1 MADKLFFSRDVKV
14 FIDDG
19 TNSWTLPVL
28 DGFSFSQATNTSEIT
43 LNEMASS
50 TGVSRRGRQMFTDS
64 YAPAEWSFSTYV
76 RPFVSTTSTAAGT
89 ADSAAKT
96 HAVEEV
102 LWANMTG
109 TGLYGSYAFNQAASG
124 GQTGTANWNNGDAA
138 TGLTINWTKSNVT
151 TLGTFDIYF
160 LLSKDNSTSAAQLYK
175 LSSCC
180 VNEASIDFDI
190 DGIATIN
197 WSGMGQLITE
207 VEGGVI
213 PRLAASITEGGTSAN
228 TSNFIRN
235 RLTSLSMTAA
245 NSSLYPGVNSNGVYN
260 AVLTGGN
267 LTFSNNMT
275 YLTPETLGIVNQPI
289 GHVTGTRTIGGN
301 FTCYLN
307 SEAGST
313 ADLFED
319 IIENTDDVTNDFNLV
334 FSIGGTTSAT
344 PRLIATLPNCHLEVP
359 SHSMDDVISL
369 EVNFH
374 ALPGAIDSSD
384 EASLKYLGTA
394 L

>member
-1 MADKLFFSRDVKV
+1 
-14 FIDDG
+14 
-19 TNSWTLPVL
+19 
-28 DGFSFSQATNTSEIT
+28 
-43 LNEMASS
+43 
-50 TGVSRRGRQMFTDS
+50 
-64 YAPAEWSFSTYV
+64 
-76 RPFVSTTSTAAGT
+76 
-89 ADSAAKT
+89 
-96 HAVEEV
+96 
-102 LWANMTG
+102 
-109 TGLYGSYAFNQAASG
+109 
-124 GQTGTANWNNGDAA
+124 
-138 TGLTINWTKSNVT
+138 
-151 TLGTFDIYF
+151 
-160 LLSKDNSTSAAQLYK
+160 
-175 LSSCC
+175 
-180 VNEASIDFDI
+180 
-190 DGIATIN
+190 
-197 WSGMGQLITE
+197 
-207 VEGGVI
+207 
-213 PRLAASITEGGTSAN
+213 
-228 TSNFIRN
+228 
-235 RLTSLSMTAA
+235 
-245 NSSLYPGVNSNGVYN
+245 
-260 AVLTGGN
+260 
-267 LTFSNNMT
+267 MT